1 MVSHDSAFLDNVTR
15 RTIEIS
21 LGKIYDYKAS
31 WSKYLVLRAER
42 REQQIAAFRNQQKM
56 IEDTEKF
63 IERFRYKAT
72 KAVQVQSK
80 IKQLDKVE
88 RLEVDEED
96 KSAIHLRFPPAP
108 TFRTVVV
115 EAVGLSK
122 KYGSHTCAQ

>member
-1 MVSHDSAFLDNVTR
+1 
-15 RTIEIS
+15 
-21 LGKIYDYKAS
+21 
-31 WSKYLVLRAER
+31 
-42 REQQIAAFRNQQKM
+42 M

-96 KSAIHLRFPPAP
+96 KSAINLRFPPAP
-108 TFRTVVV
+108 RSGTVVV
-115 EAVGLSK
+115 EAEGLSK
-122 KYGSHTCAQ
+122 SYGHLMFLTKLILRYQEEKKLHLSEGTGKVKLPFQRSS